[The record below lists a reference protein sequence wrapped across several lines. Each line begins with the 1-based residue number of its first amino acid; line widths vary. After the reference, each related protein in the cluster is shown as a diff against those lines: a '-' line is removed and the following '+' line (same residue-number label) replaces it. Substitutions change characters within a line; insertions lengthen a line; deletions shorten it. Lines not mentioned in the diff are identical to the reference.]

1 MNGQVATHRDMR
13 HDASNKRHPS
23 AGRMPHGERGRY
35 RCARIQT
42 FERRWRPR
50 LVNGAM
56 NMTMTIRQTRAQVHE
71 LRTPRTQK
79 TDGRRAGTLAPCTVT
94 KRLYRRLYGTDIE
107 ALTVTKRLYRPP
119 CQIGCA
125 PATVTK
131 RLYRCDSLTAKPGPD
146 EGPGR
151 VSRRIHKDRILTTRR
166 RCRCNSYPGGEP
178 VMQLPQY
185 AA

>member
-1 MNGQVATHRDMR
+1 MTHGDRRFPCACITAARVRLEGSLAYVGHGTGSCAGRGQMNACFGSPGTRSAAKSAHLWARDLGTSPRHHTALLAVAIGRRGLGH
-13 HDASNKRHPS
+13 RHPTALS
-23 AGRMPHGERGRY
+23 AAAIRRRGFSHR
-35 RCARIQT
+35 
-42 FERRWRPR
+42 
-50 LVNGAM
+50 
-56 NMTMTIRQTRAQVHE
+56 
-71 LRTPRTQK
+71 
-79 TDGRRAGTLAPCTVT
+79 
-94 KRLYRRLYGTDIE
+94 
-107 ALTVTKRLYRPP
+107 
-119 CQIGCA
+119 
-125 PATVTK
+125 PATVPIWLYRGLRSDAGHLATVTI

>member
-1 MNGQVATHRDMR
+1 MSTKVSRTVLKASREGNLPAEPARLR
-13 HDASNKRHPS
+13 SDA
-23 AGRMPHGERGRY
+23 GD
-35 RCARIQT
+35 
-42 FERRWRPR
+42 
-50 LVNGAM
+50 L
-56 NMTMTIRQTRAQVHE
+56 
-71 LRTPRTQK
+71 
-79 TDGRRAGTLAPCTVT
+79 
-94 KRLYRRLYGTDIE
+94 
-107 ALTVTKRLYRPP
+107 
-119 CQIGCA
+119 
-125 PATVTK
+125 ATVTI